1 MAKKQKTLLIAD
13 DHPIF
18 RQGLEQIL
26 SSLKWVKIIA
36 SAESGDA
43 ALAQIKYLK
52 PDIVVLDLAM
62 PGMDG
67 LTVLQQ
73 AKTEFPKLIAVIVT
87 SYDDRAYL
95 DRAMELGANAYVLKD
110 GASNHIVECLEAVNK
125 GDIYISPTLG
135 SHSPELPYLG
145 KNAALLDRLTRIERR
160 VLYAVATFKTSK
172 EIGKE
177 LDLSPRTI
185 QNHRAHISLKLEISG
200 SHQLMSFAR
209 ENQDLLLLSRDK
221 FS

>member
-1 MAKKQKTLLIAD
+1 MAIEQKTLLIAD

-18 RQGLEQIL
+18 REGIERLL
-26 SSLKWVKIIA
+26 SPIKWLKVIA

-73 AKTEFPKLIAVIVT
+73 AKAEFPELVVVIVT

-95 DRAMELGANAYVLKD
+95 DRALELGANAYVLKD
-110 GASNHIVECLEAVNK
+110 GASGNIVKCLETVRQ

-135 SHSPELPYLG
+135 SHTPELPSLG
-145 KNAALLDRLTRIERR
+145 RDIDLLSRLTEIEKK

-172 EIGKE
+172 EIGRE
-177 LDLSPRTI
+177 LGLSYRTI
-185 QNHRAHISLKLEISG
+185 QNHRTHISKKLEING
-200 SHQLMSFAR
+200 THQLMSFAR
-209 ENQDLLLLSRDK
+209 EHQEALLRY
-221 FS
+221 

>member
-1 MAKKQKTLLIAD
+1 MAIEQKTLLIAD

-18 RQGLEQIL
+18 REGIERLLAPIKW
-26 SSLKWVKIIA
+26 LKVIA

-67 LTVLQQ
+67 LSVLEK
-73 AKTEFPKLIAVIVT
+73 AKAEIPSLIAVIVT

-95 DRAMELGANAYVLKD
+95 GRALELGANAYVLKD
-110 GASNHIVECLEAVNK
+110 GASSNIVKCLETVRE
-125 GDIYISPTLG
+125 GGIYISPTLG
-135 SHSPELPYLG
+135 SHLPELPAIN
-145 KNAALLDRLTRIERR
+145 KDIELLNCLTDIEKR
-160 VLYAVATFKTSK
+160 VLYEVAKFKTSK
-172 EIGKE
+172 EIGQA
-177 LDLSPRTI
+177 LGLSFRTI
-185 QNHRAHISLKLEISG
+185 QNHRSHISKKLEISG

-209 ENQDLLLLSRDK
+209 EHEGLLLED
-221 FS
+221 